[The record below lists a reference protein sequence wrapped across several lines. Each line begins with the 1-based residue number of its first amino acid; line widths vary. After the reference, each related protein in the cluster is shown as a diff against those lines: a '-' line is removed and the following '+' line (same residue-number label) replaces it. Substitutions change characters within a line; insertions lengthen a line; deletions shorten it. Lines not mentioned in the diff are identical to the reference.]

1 MMYKSNIYYNI
12 IIRNVYH
19 VFMEILPVISKFTDA
34 SLLRSSDYHAQSPK
48 IYVFLFLT
56 NNQSVWQYT

>member
-1 MMYKSNIYYNI
+1 MSTMLQISS
-12 IIRNVYH
+12 YH
-19 VFMEILPVISKFTDA
+19 LSKVFMEILPVISKFTDA

-56 NNQSVWQYT
+56 NNQSV